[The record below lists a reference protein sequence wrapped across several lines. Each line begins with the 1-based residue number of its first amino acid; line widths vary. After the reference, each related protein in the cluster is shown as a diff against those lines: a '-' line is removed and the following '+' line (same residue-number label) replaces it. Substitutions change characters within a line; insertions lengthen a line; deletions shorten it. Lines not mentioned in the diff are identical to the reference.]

1 MGIVEKALLVG
12 LVLGGLFAIYVA
24 RRSLQ
29 EEKVYGG
36 ILSKLFHFLGVMF
49 FCMTLPTV
57 ITVLILHGGFGVAFP
72 LGLGLVATSFVALA
86 VFAIF
91 EKPARDKLKT
101 EEEDVWTEAKARASG
116 M

>member
-29 EEKVYGG
+29 QEKVYGS
-36 ILSKLFHFLGVMF
+36 ILSKVFHFLGVLF

-72 LGLGLVATSFVALA
+72 VGIGCVAASFLALA
-86 VFAIF
+86 VFAVF
-91 EKPARDKLKT
+91 EKPARDRLKT
-101 EEEDVWTEAKARASG
+101 EDEDLWTEEKARASG